1 MTASISQAHTSFGFR
16 TGQKGVHNTGTIMLD
31 DLAVL
36 LNTFPPDTTKEAYRE
51 AVVEEN
57 ALGKRTASTRKYNFQ
72 RLAELY
78 ALDPEV
84 PVFRLLRRYWDADE
98 GPGRPVVG
106 MLCALAR
113 DPILRMTAG
122 PVLALNPGA
131 PFEKEALEQAVAE
144 AAPGRFSPTSLA
156 KIARMT
162 GSSWTQSGHLDGRY
176 NKVRARPEVTPP
188 AVAYALV
195 LGYLAGARGGQT
207 FETFW
212 ARALDVPPDRLH
224 DLAQEASRRGL
235 LTYRNAGGIVDV
247 AFDDVLTEDER
258 GRVHEQ
264 A

>member
-1 MTASISQAHTSFGFR
+1 MF
-16 TGQKGVHNTGTIMLD
+16 D

-36 LNTFPPDTTKEAYRE
+36 LEAFPRDASKEDYRE
-51 AVVEEN
+51 GVIEEN
-57 ALGKRTASTRKYNFQ
+57 VLGKRTASTRKYNFQ

-78 ALDPEV
+78 ALDPDV
-84 PVFRLLRRYWDADE
+84 TLFRLLRHHWDADS
-98 GPGRPVVG
+98 GPGRPVMG

-122 PVLALNPGA
+122 PVLALEPGA
-131 PFEKEALEQAVAE
+131 SFEKEPLERAVAE

-162 GSSWTQSGHLDGRY
+162 GSSWTQAGHLEGRT
-176 NKVRARPEVTPP
+176 NKTRTRPDITPA

-195 LGYLAGARGGQT
+195 LGYLAGARGGQL

-212 ARALDVPPDRLH
+212 ARVLDAPPDRLH
-224 DLAQEASRRGL
+224 DLAQEASRWGL

-247 AFDDVLTEDER
+247 AFDAVLTDDELER
-258 GRVHEQ
+258 AEQ
-264 A
+264 AVGSPDTGASR

>member
-1 MTASISQAHTSFGFR
+1 
-16 TGQKGVHNTGTIMLD
+16 MLD
-31 DLAVL
+31 DLATL
-36 LNTFPPDTTKEAYRE
+36 FDTLPAGTSKERYRE

-57 ALGKRTASTRKYNFQ
+57 VLGKRTASTRKYNFQ

-98 GPGRPVVG
+98 GPGRPLMG

-113 DPILRMTAG
+113 DPILRMTAE
-122 PVLALNPGA
+122 PVLALQLRE
-131 PFEKEALEQAVAE
+131 PFSKGPLERAVAE

-162 GSSWTQSGHLDGRY
+162 GSSWTQSGHLEGRA
-176 NKVRARPEVTPP
+176 KKARTRPEVTP
-188 AVAYALV
+188 ATAAYALV
-195 LGYLAGARGGQT
+195 LGFLAGAPGGRSLR
-207 FETFW
+207 TFW
-212 ARALDVPPDRLH
+212 TRVLDVPADRLH
-224 DLAQEASRRGL
+224 DLVQEASRRGL

-247 AFDDVLTEDER
+247 AFDAVLTDDELQ
-258 GRVHEQ
+258 RVHEQ